1 VCRVFVLL
9 EQLITEHTVT
19 SSKTIKK
26 YKQVSI
32 PEKLDVTNKADASP
46 NTP

>member
-1 VCRVFVLL
+1 VCTAFVFL

-19 SSKTIKK
+19 SSKTSKK
-26 YKQVSI
+26 QKQVSI
-32 PEKLDVTNKADASP
+32 PEKVDVINKADATP